1 MVFSE
6 ITLDRPPALRYNTH
20 MSFVSNI
27 HNVEAV
33 KVEGIRRTD
42 GTRGWITL
50 KFESVSEYTGP
61 EGEVE
66 ITLFANDIAKLRSLI
81 IEQLDQ
87 EMSTYA

>member
-1 MVFSE
+1 
-6 ITLDRPPALRYNTH
+6 
-20 MSFVSNI
+20 MSFAANI

-66 ITLFANDIAKLRSLI
+66 ITLFCNDIESLRLSFVN
-81 IEQLDQ
+81 QLDNQ
-87 EMSTYA
+87 LITYA

>member
-1 MVFSE
+1 
-6 ITLDRPPALRYNTH
+6 
-20 MSFVSNI
+20 MSFAANI

-50 KFESVSEYTGP
+50 KFESASEYTGP

-66 ITLFANDIAKLRSLI
+66 ITLFANDISKLRNLI
-81 IEQLDQ
+81 IEQLAQ
-87 EMSTYA
+87 EMHTYA

>member
-1 MVFSE
+1 MSNFS
-6 ITLDRPPALRYNTH
+6 A
-20 MSFVSNI
+20 NI
-27 HNVEAV
+27 HNVEAMRV
-33 KVEGIRRTD
+33 TGLRRTD

-66 ITLFANDIAKLRSLI
+66 ITLFANDIAKLRNLI

-87 EMSTYA
+87 EMPTNA

>member
-1 MVFSE
+1 MRV
-6 ITLDRPPALRYNTH
+6 TGL
-20 MSFVSNI
+20 
-27 HNVEAV
+27 
-33 KVEGIRRTD
+33 RRTD

-66 ITLFANDIAKLRSLI
+66 ITLFANDIAKLRNLI

-87 EMSTYA
+87 EMPTNA

>member
-1 MVFSE
+1 
-6 ITLDRPPALRYNTH
+6 

-50 KFESVSEYTGP
+50 KFETVSEYTGP
-61 EGEVE
+61 TGEIE
-66 ITLFANDIAKLRSLI
+66 ITLFANDIEALRTSI
-81 IEQLDQ
+81 IEQLTE
-87 EMSTYA
+87 EMPTYA

>member
-1 MVFSE
+1 MRVV
-6 ITLDRPPALRYNTH
+6 A
-20 MSFVSNI
+20 
-27 HNVEAV
+27 
-33 KVEGIRRTD
+33 IRRTD

-66 ITLFANDIAKLRSLI
+66 ITLFANDVAKLRSLI

-87 EMSTYA
+87 EMPTYA

>member
-1 MVFSE
+1 
-6 ITLDRPPALRYNTH
+6 
-20 MSFVSNI
+20 MSFAANI

-66 ITLFANDIAKLRSLI
+66 ITLFANDIAKLRNLI
-81 IEQLDQ
+81 IEQLDT
-87 EMSTYA
+87 EMMTYA